1 MTERSPIP
9 ARIAAGTA
17 YFGIIFLL
25 GFWLGTVR
33 VLVLTPQL
41 GELFSVSL
49 EVPVM
54 LAVAWWV
61 CDRLIKRF
69 QVPATERL
77 AMGAIALGWLLLAE
91 TGLGVG
97 LLGQSWG
104 EYLGHYATLPGLVG
118 LLGQVAFAAFPR
130 LQPDPDPPMEG

>member
-1 MTERSPIP
+1 MTERSPISP
-9 ARIAAGTA
+9 RIAAGTA
-17 YFGIIFLL
+17 YFGIIFLV
-25 GFWLGTVR
+25 GFWLGIVR
-33 VLVLTPQL
+33 VLVLAPQL

-61 CDRLIKRF
+61 GDRLIQRF
-69 QVPATERL
+69 QVPATDRV

-118 LLGQVAFAAFPR
+118 LLGQIAFAALPSWR
-130 LQPDPDPPMEG
+130 PDLDPPAEG